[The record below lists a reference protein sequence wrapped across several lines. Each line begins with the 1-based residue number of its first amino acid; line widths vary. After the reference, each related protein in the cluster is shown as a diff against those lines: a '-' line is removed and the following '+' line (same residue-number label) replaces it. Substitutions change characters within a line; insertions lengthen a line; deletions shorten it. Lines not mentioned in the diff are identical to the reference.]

1 MVVKEYDYIKGNAAL
16 QPSRKE
22 NQREDK
28 ERIKRKKARK
38 NKKLAETRKYN
49 RKALAQIALL
59 IFVMGTIT
67 IFREAQLFKMQ
78 REIETITSET
88 KSINDEN
95 EALNIN
101 LLKSSSIKSVRE
113 AAEKMGMVNVTKEN
127 TVSLDLSQN
136 YFQGLDDKDAAKN
149 KASQKGIFNKV
160 MDALG
165 I

>member
-16 QPSRKE
+16 QPKRKAKE
-22 NQREDK
+22 REDK
-28 ERIKRKKARK
+28 ERLRRKKAKR
-38 NKKLAETRKYN
+38 NRKLAENRKYN
-49 RKALAQIALL
+49 RRALAQIALL

-67 IFREAQLFKMQ
+67 IYREAKLFEMQ
-78 REIETITSET
+78 RDIESITPET
-88 KSINDEN
+88 KTVNDEH

-113 AAEKMGMVNVTKEN
+113 SAEKMGMVNATKEN
-127 TVSLDLSQN
+127 TVSLDLSKN
-136 YFQGLDDKDAAKN
+136 YFQCLDDKDIARE
-149 KASQKGIFNKV
+149 KASQKGIIKKI

>member
-16 QPSRKE
+16 QPTRKVNE
-22 NQREDK
+22 REDK
-28 ERIKRKKARK
+28 ERLKRKKERK
-38 NKKLAETRKYN
+38 NKKLAENRKYN
-49 RKALAQIALL
+49 RRALTQIALL

-67 IFREAQLFKMQ
+67 IFRESQLFSMQ
-78 REIETITSET
+78 KQIDNITSET
-88 KSINDEN
+88 KSVNDEN

-113 AAEKMGMVNVTKEN
+113 SAEKMGMINSTKDN

-136 YFQGLDDKDAAKN
+136 YFQSLDDKDAASD
-149 KASQKGIFNKV
+149 KASQKGIINRV